1 MADSNIDDGFKW
13 PDFHI
18 DDDGIGKVTMLT
30 NEGSCTYS
38 SREIEFMITILKTL
52 MESNQ
57 QKIES

>member
-1 MADSNIDDGFKW
+1 MADGNIEDGFKW

-18 DDDGIGKVTMLT
+18 DDDGIGKVTMLA
-30 NEGSCTYS
+30 NEGSSTYS
-38 SREIEFMITILKTL
+38 SWEFEFMITILKIL